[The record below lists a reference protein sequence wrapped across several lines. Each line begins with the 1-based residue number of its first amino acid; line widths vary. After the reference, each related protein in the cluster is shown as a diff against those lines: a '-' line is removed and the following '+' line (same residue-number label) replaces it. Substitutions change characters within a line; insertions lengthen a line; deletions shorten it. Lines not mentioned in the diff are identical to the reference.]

1 MGSPNQIA
9 DHVMYCLPPST
20 MGGIAYAYINS
31 WLSVYSD
38 QWCNYLSAQVHE
50 VGHNLGYGH
59 SNEVGTYKDQT
70 GMMGYSYSQDDGPL
84 MCFNAAKSHQT
95 GWYSDEV
102 TVVTP
107 DADGDDGCFDDQVY
121 GVADY
126 SNGQNDQTVIVRVD
140 DPSADDYFITY
151 NRKTGINSGTVEG
164 GNTVTV
170 QRQGANGASYAES
183 ELLAKLNAGGSYT
196 ISTNNMVVTFVET
209 ATSNGVQSARVRVS
223 LNGEQCEGRTP
234 NPTNQPT
241 TAQPTPSP
249 TPMPPC
255 QLDDGGDGVTLQ
267 VNLKTDMYPAET
279 TWSLTR
285 TCSGTESIAS
295 GSGYSSANTE
305 FSTSYCVQD
314 GKFEF
319 TMNDS
324 YGDGICCSYG
334 EGSYSVLRQGTV
346 EVSGGQ
352 FGGAETTSFGSET
365 DCDSSGPVTPPP
377 SSPPSSQPSNP
388 PSNPPTNQPSNLPT
402 GQPSNLPTNQP
413 SNLPTTSSPSKIPT
427 ANPTVR
433 TNAPSTRSTVS
444 SRPAG
449 SFTSPPTSSVTSP
462 PTDVVTAQPTSG
474 PTTQPT
480 SGPTAQPSNS
490 PTLVTPLTDFPT
502 SMQPTYLPTEN
513 PTTSSPLEATT
524 QRTLVCG
531 LNNKCSE
538 NEKTVEKT
546 DVHAVRCC
554 RDESHGGSGGWPFK
568 CKNDSEA
575 TYNSSSG
582 PWGQS
587 RMGSIPDDLVGS
599 VTNTCVETDFDGAV
613 KTCEANNARLCTP
626 REMSDRCTRG
636 TGCNFNFRLVWTCI
650 AGGDECSAN
659 AECCSGTC
667 GADGTCTAVQE

>member
-1 MGSPNQIA
+1 
-9 DHVMYCLPPST
+9 
-20 MGGIAYAYINS
+20 
-31 WLSVYSD
+31 
-38 QWCNYLSAQVHE
+38 
-50 VGHNLGYGH
+50 
-59 SNEVGTYKDQT
+59 
-70 GMMGYSYSQDDGPL
+70 

-107 DADGDDGCFDDQVY
+107 GSNSADGCFDDQVF

-151 NRKTGINSGTVEG
+151 NRKAGINSGTVEG

-170 QRQGANGASYAES
+170 QRQGANGGSYAES
-183 ELLAKLNAGGSYT
+183 ELLAKLNEGSSYT
-196 ISTNNMVVTFVET
+196 ISANNMVVNFVEKV
-209 ATSNGVQSARVRVS
+209 TSGGVQSARVRVS
-223 LNGEQCEGRTP
+223 MNGEQCEGRTP

-241 TAQPTPSP
+241 TAPPSSSP

-255 QLDDGGDGVTLQ
+255 QLADGGDGVTLQ
-267 VNLKTDMYPAET
+267 VNLKTDNYPAET

-285 TCSGTESIAS
+285 TCSGSESIAS
-295 GSGYSSANTE
+295 GSEYSSANTD

-314 GKFEF
+314 GKFQF
-319 TMNDS
+319 TINDS

-346 EVSGGQ
+346 EISGGQ
-352 FGGAETTSFGSET
+352 FDSTETTSFGSEAN
-365 DCDSSGPVTPPP
+365 CDSSGPVTPPP
-377 SSPPSSQPSNP
+377 SNPPTNQPSNP
-388 PSNPPTNQPSNLPT
+388 PTAQPSDLPSNQPSNLPT
-402 GQPSNLPTNQP
+402 GQPSNPPTSQPSNLPTNQP
-413 SNLPTTSSPSKIPT
+413 SNQPSNQPTSQPSIQPSTSSPSKTPT
-427 ANPTVR
+427 ANPTSVQTSEPTNNPTTSPTKAL
-433 TNAPSTRSTVS
+433 TNAPSTSSTVS
-444 SRPAG
+444 SAPTS
-449 SFTSPPTSSVTSP
+449 SFTSPPTSSVTSS
-462 PTDVVTAQPTSG
+462 PTDVITAQPTSG
-474 PTTQPT
+474 VTSQPT
-480 SGPTAQPSNS
+480 SDPTSEPTSSPTSEPTSDPTAQPSNS
-490 PTLVTPLTDFPT
+490 PTIVTPLTDFPT
-502 SMQPTYLPTEN
+502 SVQPTYMPTEN
-513 PTTSSPLEATT
+513 PTTSAPLEATT

-546 DVHAVRCC
+546 AVHAVRCC

-568 CKNDSEA
+568 CKNDSQA

-587 RMGSIPDDLVGS
+587 RMNSIPDDIIGS

-636 TGCNFNFRLVWTCI
+636 TGCNFNTRLVWTCI
-650 AGGDECSAN
+650 AGGDECSAD

-667 GADGTCTAVQE
+667 GADGTCTAV